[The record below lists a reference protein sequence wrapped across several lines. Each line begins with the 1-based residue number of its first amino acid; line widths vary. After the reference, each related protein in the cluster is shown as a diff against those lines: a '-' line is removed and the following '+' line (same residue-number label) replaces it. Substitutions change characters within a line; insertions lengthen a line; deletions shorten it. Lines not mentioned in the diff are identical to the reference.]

1 MEPSKIAAIIPAA
14 GSGTRMGLSY
24 PKQFFEL
31 QGAIILIHTLRVFQ
45 QVDAIGHI
53 VVVVP
58 QDSCSQVAEL
68 VQEYELF
75 KVFKVVAGGKRRQD
89 SVLAGLDVL
98 PQGIELVLVHDG
110 VRPFVHVSIIEEC
123 IKKAE
128 EAGAAMVA
136 IPAKDTLKAVSPD
149 GEIEYTIDR
158 SGVWQAQTP
167 QAARVELLRKAYAEA
182 AGDKSFVATDEASLL
197 ERINVPVKVVEGSEK
212 NIKITR
218 PEDLFLA
225 NAIVMES
232 KGDINLL
239 DGSRDYRIG
248 YGYDAHTLIEGRPLI
263 LGGATVSH
271 ARGLLGHSDA
281 DVLTHALCDAMLG
294 AVSMGDIGQHFPDT
308 DKKYKDMSS
317 LKILKV
323 VAGLVEELGYMLHNA
338 DISVVAQKPKLAS
351 YMEEMTINLAAAI
364 GTEQDNI
371 NIKATTTE
379 GMGFEGREEGIS
391 AHAVVLLKNQL
402 S

>member
-1 MEPSKIAAIIPAA
+1 
-14 GSGTRMGLSY
+14 MGLLA

-31 QGAIILIHTLRVFQ
+31 EGTPILIHTLQVFQ
-45 QVDAIGHI
+45 QTDAVGHI

-58 QDSCSQVAEL
+58 QESCSQVAEL
-68 VQEYELF
+68 VQKYGLI
-75 KVFKVVAGGKRRQD
+75 KVFKVVAGGKHRQD
-89 SVLAGLDVL
+89 SVLAGFEAL

-110 VRPFVHVSIIEEC
+110 VRPFVPVSIIEEC
-123 IKKAE
+123 INKAE
-128 EAGAAMVA
+128 EDGAAMVA
-136 IPAKDTLKAVSPD
+136 IPVKDTLKAVSPD
-149 GEIEYTIDR
+149 GEIEHTIDR

-167 QAARVELLRKAYAEA
+167 QAARVALLRKAFAETA
-182 AGDKSFVATDEASLL
+182 ENKSFVATDEAALL

-225 NAIVMES
+225 KSILIES
-232 KGDINLL
+232 REDANIL

-248 YGYDAHTLIEGRPLI
+248 YGYDAHTLVEGRPLI
-263 LGGATVSH
+263 LGGITVSH

-308 DKKYKDMSS
+308 DSKYKDISS
-317 LKILKV
+317 LKILKAV
-323 VAGLVEELGYMLHNA
+323 SGLVEELGYMLHNA
-338 DISVVAQKPKLAS
+338 DITVVAEKPKLAS
-351 YMEEMTINLAAAI
+351 YLEDMAMNLAAAI
-364 GTEQDNI
+364 GTEEDNI

-379 GMGFEGREEGIS
+379 GMGFEGTEEGIS
-391 AHAVVLLKNQL
+391 SYAVVLLKNKL